1 MKRVASAMTVL
12 LLVFAAGNAKAASL
26 APPSVSFNA
35 IGSLS
40 IASVVGNLNCSAT
53 MSGSID
59 DYGVGQITNI
69 QLSGGPLNSCAA
81 SQAANLPYTFIAN
94 GNSSGYV
101 TGLSITGGLVPPRC
115 GPYTAWVTFLMPGS
129 FRIEFGDTG
138 ICRGTLLLQSHP
150 QLRTVN

>member
-81 SQAANLPYTFIAN
+81 CC
-94 GNSSGYV
+94 SSFSGSSPSSSAPSSPAV
-101 TGLSITGGLVPPRC
+101 LSPIRLVLGPR
-115 GPYTAWVTFLMPGS
+115 G
-129 FRIEFGDTG
+129 
-138 ICRGTLLLQSHP
+138 
-150 QLRTVN
+150 